1 MPRIVITEPDGPGQ
15 PYRFEID
22 RKHVSI
28 GRGSDNEILLTHDST
43 SSEHCTMERVKGGFI
58 LRDQDS
64 TNGIQQDKSLMQVI
78 DLKDGMELNMGDVTL
93 DFQLSEEEIET
104 LSKEDFVPHQMKKKS
119 ASQPEAEVVKKNS
132 LALKENSASS
142 DENKLSDKSDSP
154 SSSSPTPPSPP
165 SYNQPVIRSGVSSA
179 KPLLIFILIIAAIF
193 TGMTISH
200 KLRTGDSLPSK
211 LIDLL
216 KRKPVSEKADQTTDP
231 SAPLKAEEK
240 PTESR
245 SARSEPAMGM
255 GVE

>member
-22 RKHVSI
+22 HKRVSI
-28 GRGSDNEILLTHDST
+28 GRGSDNDILLTHRST

-78 DLKDGMELNMGDVTL
+78 DLKDGMQLCMGDVTL
-93 DFQLSEEEIET
+93 DFELTEEEIET
-104 LSKEDFVPHQMKKKS
+104 LSKEGFVPHQMKKQA
-119 ASQPEAEVVKKNS
+119 ASQPEAEVSNNIP
-132 LALKENSASS
+132 ALKENGVSSGASKRS
-142 DENKLSDKSDSP
+142 EESSSP
-154 SSSSPTPPSPP
+154 SSPSPTPPSPP
-165 SYNQPVIRSGVSSA
+165 SYNQPVIRSGGSSA
-179 KPLLIFILIIAAIF
+179 KPLLVFILIIAAIF

-216 KRKPVSEKADQTTDP
+216 KRKPVSEKAAQPMDP
-231 SAPLKAEEK
+231 SAALKAEE
-240 PTESR
+240 
-245 SARSEPAMGM
+245 
-255 GVE
+255 

>member
-22 RKHVSI
+22 HKRVSI
-28 GRGSDNEILLTHDST
+28 GRGSDNDILLTHRST

-78 DLKDGMELNMGDVTL
+78 DLKDGMQLCMGDVTL
-93 DFQLSEEEIET
+93 DFELTEEEIET
-104 LSKEDFVPHQMKKKS
+104 LSKEGFVPHQMKKQA
-119 ASQPEAEVVKKNS
+119 ASQPEAEVSNNIP
-132 LALKENSASS
+132 ALKENGVSSGASKRS
-142 DENKLSDKSDSP
+142 EESSSP
-154 SSSSPTPPSPP
+154 SSPSPSSPSPTPPSPP
-165 SYNQPVIRSGVSSA
+165 SYNQPVIRSGGSSA
-179 KPLLIFILIIAAIF
+179 KPLLVFILIIAAIF

-216 KRKPVSEKADQTTDP
+216 KRKPVSEKAAQPMDP
-231 SAPLKAEEK
+231 SAALKAEE
-240 PTESR
+240 
-245 SARSEPAMGM
+245 
-255 GVE
+255 